1 MVRLRGFGAGETLAA
16 EADSVAVI
24 GLGRF
29 GSALALE
36 LMASGTEVL
45 GVDTSE
51 ELVQQMN
58 GRLTHVVRAD
68 STQEETLRELSIPDF
83 DRVVVAIGSDLEA
96 SILTSSLL
104 LELEVPQ
111 IWAKAVSDAHGAILA
126 RLGVHNVVYPE
137 KDMGKRI
144 AHRVRGNLQDFVEL
158 GDDFAAVR
166 TRPPADLV
174 GLTVGEARTRDLRG
188 VTITAIKRPDSG
200 WHHCTSDTPIGS
212 DDLLLVT
219 GPTKK
224 AERFASTS
232 R

>member
-1 MVRLRGFGAGETLAA
+1 MVRLRGLGAGETLTAV
-16 EADSVAVI
+16 ADSVAVI

-36 LMASGTEVL
+36 LMETGSDVL
-45 GVDTSE
+45 GVDSRE
-51 ELVQQMN
+51 ELVQRMN

-68 STQEETLRELSIPDF
+68 STQESTLRELSLPDF
-83 DRVVVAIGSDLEA
+83 ERVVVAIGTDLEA
-96 SILTSSLL
+96 SILTASLL
-104 LELEVPQ
+104 LEFGVPQ
-111 IWAKAVSDAHGAILA
+111 IWAKAVSDAHGAILT

-137 KDMGKRI
+137 KDMGRRI
-144 AHRVRGNLQDFVEL
+144 AHRVQGNLQDFVEL

-166 TRPPADLV
+166 TRPPSYLV
-174 GLTVGEARTRDLRG
+174 GKTVAEAKTRDNLG
-188 VTITAIKRPDSG
+188 VTITALKRPDGG
-200 WHHCTSDTPIGS
+200 WHHCTTDSVIGA

-224 AERFASTS
+224 AERFAAG

>member
-1 MVRLRGFGAGETLAA
+1 MVRLRGFGAGERLAA

-36 LMASGTEVL
+36 LMASDTEVL
-45 GVDTSE
+45 GLDRSE
-51 ELVQQMN
+51 DLVQQMN
-58 GRLTHVVRAD
+58 GRLTYVVRGD
-68 STQEETLRELSIPDF
+68 STQEDTLRELSIPDF
-83 DRVVVAIGSDLEA
+83 DRVVVAIGTDLEA
-96 SILTSSLL
+96 SILTASHL
-104 LELEVPQ
+104 LEFGVQQ
-111 IWAKAVSDAHGAILA
+111 IWAKAVSDAHGAILQ

-174 GLTVGEARTRDLRG
+174 GKTVAEARTRDNLG

-200 WHHCTSDTPIGS
+200 WYHCTTDSRIGP

-219 GPTKK
+219 GPTRK
-224 AERFASTS
+224 AERFASGA

>member
-1 MVRLRGFGAGETLAA
+1 MVKLRGFGAGERLVA

-24 GLGRF
+24 GMGRF
-29 GSALALE
+29 GAALALE

-45 GVDTSE
+45 GVDTNE
-51 ELVQQMN
+51 DLVQRMN

-83 DRVVVAIGSDLEA
+83 ERVVVAIGSDLEA
-96 SILTSSLL
+96 SILTASLL
-104 LELEVPQ
+104 LEFGVPN
-111 IWAKAVSDAHGAILA
+111 IWAKAVSDAHGAILG
-126 RLGVHNVVYPE
+126 RLGVHHVVYPE
-137 KDMGKRI
+137 ADMGKRI

-166 TRPPADLV
+166 TRPPSHLV
-174 GLTVGEARTRDLRG
+174 GKTVSEARIQNNMG

-200 WHHCTSDTPIGS
+200 WHHCTADSMINE

-219 GPTKK
+219 GPTRT
-224 AERFASTS
+224 AERFASGL
-232 R
+232 

>member
-1 MVRLRGFGAGETLAA
+1 MVRLRGFGTGEHLAA

-45 GVDTSE
+45 GVDSDE
-51 ELVQQMN
+51 ALVQRMN
-58 GRLTHVVRAD
+58 GRLTYVVRAD

-83 DRVVVAIGSDLEA
+83 DRGVVAIGSDLEA
-96 SILTSSLL
+96 SILTASLL
-104 LELEVPQ
+104 LEFEVEQ

-137 KDMGKRI
+137 KDMGRRI

-166 TRPPADLV
+166 TRPPSYLV
-174 GLTVGEARTRDLRG
+174 GKTVAEAKTRDNLG
-188 VTITAIKRPDSG
+188 VTITAIKSPGGG
-200 WHHCTSDTPIGS
+200 WHHCTTDSVING
-212 DDLLLVT
+212 DDVLLVT
-219 GPTKK
+219 GPTRK
-224 AERFASTS
+224 AERFANGH
-232 R
+232 

>member
-1 MVRLRGFGAGETLAA
+1 MVRLRGLGTGERLAA

-36 LMASGTEVL
+36 LMASDTDVL
-45 GVDTSE
+45 GIDTSE
-51 ELVQQMN
+51 ELVQGMN

-83 DRVVVAIGSDLEA
+83 ERVVVAIGSDLEA
-96 SILTSSLL
+96 SILTASLL
-104 LELEVPQ
+104 LEFGVPQ
-111 IWAKAVSDAHGAILA
+111 VWAKAVSDQHGAILR

-137 KDMGKRI
+137 KDMGRRI

-174 GLTVGEARTRDLRG
+174 GRTVAEARTRDSRG
-188 VTITAIKRPDSG
+188 VTITAIKRPDGG
-200 WHHCTSDTPIGS
+200 WHHCTTDSVIGP

-219 GPTKK
+219 GPTRK
-224 AERFASTS
+224 AERFASG

>member
-1 MVRLRGFGAGETLAA
+1 MVRLRGLGAGERLAA

-45 GVDTSE
+45 GVDQDE
-51 ELVQQMN
+51 GLVQGLN

-83 DRVVVAIGSDLEA
+83 DRVVVAIGADLEA
-96 SILTSSLL
+96 SILTASLL
-104 LELEVPQ
+104 LEFRVEQ
-111 IWAKAVSDAHGAILA
+111 IWAKAVTDAHGAILQ

-137 KDMGKRI
+137 KDMGRRI

-174 GLTVGEARTRDLRG
+174 GKTVAEARTRDSLG
-188 VTITAIKRPDSG
+188 VTITAIKKPDGG
-200 WHHCTSDTPIGS
+200 WQHCTTSTAIAA

-219 GPTKK
+219 GPTRK
-224 AERFASTS
+224 AERFAAQA

>member
-1 MVRLRGFGAGETLAA
+1 MVRLRGLGAGETLSA

-36 LMASGTEVL
+36 LMASGSDVL
-45 GVDTSE
+45 GVDSRE
-51 ELVQQMN
+51 DLVQGMN

-83 DRVVVAIGSDLEA
+83 ERVVVGIGSDLEA

-104 LELEVPQ
+104 LDFGVPQ
-111 IWAKAVSDAHGAILA
+111 IWAKAVSDAHGAILT
-126 RLGVHNVVYPE
+126 RLGVHNVIYPE
-137 KDMGKRI
+137 KDMGRRI

-166 TRPPADLV
+166 TRPPASLV
-174 GLTVGEARTRDLRG
+174 GKTVAEARTRDSLG
-188 VTITAIKRPDSG
+188 VTITALKRPTGG
-200 WHHCTSDTPIGS
+200 WHHCTTDSVIGA

-219 GPTKK
+219 GPTKQ
-224 AERFASTS
+224 AERFAAG

>member
-1 MVRLRGFGAGETLAA
+1 MVRLRGLGAGEHLTAV
-16 EADSVAVI
+16 ADSVAVI

-36 LMASGTEVL
+36 LMASGTDVL
-45 GVDTSE
+45 GVDVDE
-51 ELVQQMN
+51 ALVQRMN
-58 GRLTHVVRAD
+58 GRLTHAVRAD
-68 STQEETLRELSIPDF
+68 STQEETLRELSLPDF
-83 DRVVVAIGSDLEA
+83 ERVVVAIGTDLEA
-96 SILTSSLL
+96 SILTASLL
-104 LELEVPQ
+104 LDLGVPQ
-111 IWAKAVSDAHGAILA
+111 VWAKAVSDAHAAILT
-126 RLGVHNVVYPE
+126 RLGVHNVVQPE

-174 GLTVGEARTRDLRG
+174 GRTVAEARTRDTLG

-200 WHHCTSDTPIGS
+200 WYHCTTDSVIGA

-219 GPTKK
+219 GPTRK
-224 AERFASTS
+224 AERFASG

>member
-1 MVRLRGFGAGETLAA
+1 MVRLRGLGAGEHLAA

-36 LMASGTEVL
+36 LMSSGTEVL
-45 GVDTSE
+45 GIDRSE

-58 GRLTHVVRAD
+58 GRLTYVVRTD
-68 STQEETLRELSIPDF
+68 STQEEALRELSIPDF

-96 SILTSSLL
+96 SILTASLL
-104 LELEVPQ
+104 LDLGVAQ
-111 IWAKAVSDAHGAILA
+111 IWAKAVSDSHGAILA
-126 RLGVHNVVYPE
+126 RLGVHHVVHPE

-166 TRPPADLV
+166 TRPPTDLV
-174 GLTVGEARTRDLRG
+174 GLTVGEARTRDMRG
-188 VTITAIKRPDSG
+188 VTITAIKQPDGG
-200 WHHCTSDTPIGS
+200 WRHCSSDTRIGP

-224 AERFASTS
+224 AERFAST